1 VRLRGLG
8 GRLWRSVD
16 LSVLTGYNTHPR
28 HSQPVKSSSAC
39 RRLRVR
45 VHRVV
50 QHTLLSHGGVSS
62 LAHSNRSL
70 RTNAFQDTPQH
81 QRTAEAE
88 SGGAEGVHGHSQ
100 GAATANVVK
109 SIMGAGCFA
118 LPWAYAQTGY
128 VFTTVYMVASAGLCM
143 YCLNMMQ
150 RAKTAAL
157 AKDPSKAELT
167 TSYSGLAV
175 ATIGDLG
182 GNITQL
188 MVLVSFAR
196 CCQGRL
202 VGLES
207 EAKTNY

>member
-1 VRLRGLG
+1 M
-8 GRLWRSVD
+8 
-16 LSVLTGYNTHPR
+16 
-28 HSQPVKSSSAC
+28 QPVFSHTAGSA
-39 RRLRVR
+39 
-45 VHRVV
+45 
-50 QHTLLSHGGVSS
+50 VSRARI
-62 LAHSNRSL
+62 AHSERSSL
-70 RTNAFQDTPQH
+70 RTNELSKTRRSTNAR
-81 QRTAEAE
+81 QRL
-88 SGGAEGVHGHSQ
+88 SGAKREGAHGHSE

-157 AKDPSKAELT
+157 AADPSKAELT

-188 MVLVSFAR
+188 MVLVRFSR
-196 CCQGRL
+196 CCEEGTYG
-202 VGLES
+202 GL
-207 EAKTNY
+207 